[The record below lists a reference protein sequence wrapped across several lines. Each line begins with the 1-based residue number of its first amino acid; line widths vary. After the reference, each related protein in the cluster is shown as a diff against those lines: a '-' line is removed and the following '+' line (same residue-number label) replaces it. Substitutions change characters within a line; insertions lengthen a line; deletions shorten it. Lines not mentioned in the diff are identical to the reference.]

1 MPSSELIH
9 FQAIVPVILCG
20 GSGTRLWPLSRKS
33 FPKQFV
39 PLIGDKSLLTL
50 TATRVAQ
57 LNGSK
62 VIAVGSEDH
71 RFLIGQCMEE
81 AGVTG
86 SILLEPTPRNTAM
99 AMAVAA
105 VYAIENLNLTSKT
118 NGDQALLNQSD
129 PDPLLL
135 FCPADHHIPDTDAFI
150 DCIRSGVKAA
160 DSGFIVTF
168 GVMPTHPSSA
178 YGYIRAGE
186 QIDAFARSTSQFI
199 EKPPSADAEK
209 LLLEG
214 NAFWNAGIFLSRASI
229 LLEALQLCAPDILEA
244 AKASMQSVN
253 TEKTTEGNLFI
264 RFDKEIFEAAHSES
278 IDYAVMEKHDRVAVV
293 PFKGQWSDVGSWNAV
308 AQLTSADAN
317 QNRIEGRGVAHQT
330 ENTFIHAP
338 SRPVVALGVSNL
350 LIIDTADAVLI
361 AHQESAEKV
370 KEVVAQLD
378 SQGMGEAHTHRRVA
392 RPWGWYDSI
401 TQGDGFQVKRISIK
415 PKASLSLQ
423 MHHHRAEHW
432 IVVKGVAEVTCGEKI
447 FTLNVNES
455 TFIPL
460 GVTHRLHNPGEIELE
475 IIEVQSGGYLG
486 EDDIV
491 RLEDRYGRS

>member
-1 MPSSELIH
+1 
-9 FQAIVPVILCG
+9 
-20 GSGTRLWPLSRKS
+20 
-33 FPKQFV
+33 
-39 PLIGDKSLLTL
+39 
-50 TATRVAQ
+50 
-57 LNGSK
+57 
-62 VIAVGSEDH
+62 
-71 RFLIGQCMEE
+71 MEE

-86 SILLEPTPRNTAM
+86 SILLEPAPRNTAM

-105 VYAIENLNLTSKT
+105 VYAAGNLNVASKT
-118 NGDQALLNQSD
+118 KANEGSLNQTNS
-129 PDPLLL
+129 DPLLL

-168 GVMPTHPSSA
+168 GVMPTHLSSA

-186 QIDAFARSTSQFI
+186 QIDAYASSASQFI
-199 EKPPSADAEK
+199 EKPNVDLAQK

-214 NAFWNAGIFLSRASI
+214 NAFWNAGIFLSRASD
-229 LLEALQLCAPDILEA
+229 LLGALQLHAPDVLEA
-244 AKASMQSVN
+244 AQSSMRN
-253 TEKTTEGNLFI
+253 MTTEKTTEDNFFI
-264 RFDKEIFEAAHSES
+264 RFDKEIFEAARSES

-317 QNRIEGRGVAHQT
+317 QNRIEGQGVAHRT

-338 SRPVVALGVSNL
+338 SRPVVALGVSDL
-350 LIIDTADAVLI
+350 LIIDTAEAVLI

-370 KEVVAQLD
+370 REVVAQLD
-378 SQGMGEAHTHRRVA
+378 SQGMDEAHTHRRVA

-401 TQGDGFQVKRISIK
+401 SKGDGFQVKRIGVK

-432 IVVKGVAEVTCGEKI
+432 IVVKGVAEVTCGEKV
-447 FTLNVNES
+447 FLLNKNES

-491 RLEDRYGRS
+491 RFEDRYGRG